1 MNNDEL
7 KKILDEKYESYLLI
21 GQEKEF
27 EETDIYLNAYT
38 MGILS
43 LLKGGFEKY
52 PPLKKIV
59 KDLVKIKD

>member
-38 MGILS
+38 MGYTVIT
-43 LLKGGFEKY
+43 
-52 PPLKKIV
+52 
-59 KDLVKIKD
+59 